1 MGASSKDEKAFS
13 TEKGKRQALCADGP
27 ACAEA
32 EREGDTES

>member
-13 TEKGKRQALCADGP
+13 KQKGKGQALCADGP